1 MINPMILLTL
11 LTCCY
16 GEHIL
21 MFFPWNTKS
30 LRIQQNAILEG
41 LLDRGH
47 EVTGVFPQ
55 DYHSEHE
62 NYTEIVVKTK

>member
-1 MINPMILLTL
+1 MILLSI

-41 LLDRGH
+41 LLDRDH
-47 EVTGVFPQ
+47 QVTGVFPQ
-55 DYHSEHE
+55 EYQSEHE
-62 NYTEIVVKTK
+62 NYTEIVIKTK